1 MQGVAELSSNSAKIQ
16 RLQEEIAELRRSVS
30 EGGSE
35 EGNEA
40 GQLRKEKEAQ
50 TALLH
55 QMRRNVSV
63 VFR

>member
-1 MQGVAELSSNSAKIQ
+1 MEELSANSAKIQ
-16 RLQEEIAELRRSVS
+16 RLQEEIAELRRSVN

-35 EGNEA
+35 EGNET
-40 GQLRKEKEAQ
+40 GQLRKEKDAQ

>member
-1 MQGVAELSSNSAKIQ
+1 MELADPQG
-16 RLQEEIAELRRSVS
+16 
-30 EGGSE
+30 EGGAYLPTPPDAPQCVYLQVTE
-35 EGNEA
+35 M
-40 GQLRKEKEAQ
+40 GQLRKGKEAQ